1 MPTLVAVTILASSIR
16 QIFKKGISVNSVGAA
31 RFLRFAFLAAFGMVA
46 FGAVADTPVPRAP
59 LELTT
64 ANLAD
69 AVDPLMAGW
78 IDKRKGPGAVVVV
91 VKRDAQV
98 FAKGYGFADVEARK
112 PFTADATLVRP
123 GSISKLFTGIAVMQL
138 VDAGRLDLDRDVNGY
153 IDFPVP
159 VPEGGVPVTL
169 RRLLTHRAGFEE
181 HSRGLWTREPE
192 PLSRWLA
199 RNLPQR
205 LFPKGD
211 VEAYSNYGVA
221 LAGYIVERVSGEPFV
236 SYVQRHILD
245 PLGMSH
251 STFRQP
257 LPDDLAPLMAKG
269 YRGTSDEPPLAFFE
283 TIAAPAGGLSATGT
297 DMGRFIRALINGGAL
312 DGTRILPKARL
323 DEMMAPSN
331 ATPAGYLGLVFF
343 GTKVAGH
350 DSIGH
355 GGLTLAFFSELMV
368 FPEQGVGIFVSRDG
382 IAKSE
387 AAKDMKEMP
396 DPMTVAAER
405 FLPDPAPVIAE
416 RFLPKAPRA
425 ADAPAATLPSD
436 AGAAGIYHSSRRAE
450 SSFTRFSG
458 LMSQRV
464 LKVDRAGNLRSFLA
478 IWPFG
483 GGRMLKRIERN
494 LYEEPEGA
502 RVAFVDDVGSESCWA
517 TPALRMQRVPW
528 FLDVRWI
535 APALIV
541 STAVMLLTLL
551 ALPVGALWHLWHKKR
566 WSPDSGDRRK
576 YLVVRLVLLIDAVV
590 IVAAAVLFI
599 AGGID
604 PRILNDALDPLLL
617 VLYALA
623 WLGVFGAI
631 ATVWASA
638 LFWRKGVGSRWL
650 RIHHSLIA
658 ASSVIFAWFFLTFR
672 IAGTTLNY

>member
-1 MPTLVAVTILASSIR
+1 MKLVH
-16 QIFKKGISVNSVGAA
+16 AA
-31 RFLRFAFLAAFGMVA
+31 RILCFVFSAAFGLAAFR
-46 FGAVADTPVPRAP
+46 AVADSPAPQVP
-59 LELTT
+59 LELTA
-64 ANLAD
+64 ANLASV
-69 AVDPLMAGW
+69 VDPLMAEW
-78 IDKRKGPGAVVVV
+78 VDKRKGPGAVVVV
-91 VKRDAQV
+91 VTRDATV
-98 FAKGYGFADVEARK
+98 FAKGYGFADIEARK

-153 IDFPVP
+153 IDFAIPT
-159 VPEGGVPVTL
+159 PEGGVPVTL

-181 HSRGLWTREPE
+181 HSKGLWTREPE
-192 PLSRWLA
+192 PLGPWLA

-211 VEAYSNYGVA
+211 VEAYSNYGFA

-269 YRGTSDEPPLAFFE
+269 YRSTSDQPPLAFFE
-283 TIAAPAGGLSATGT
+283 MIPAPAGGLSATGT
-297 DMGRFIRALINGGAL
+297 DMGRFIRALMNGGEL
-312 DGTRILPKARL
+312 DGVRILPKARL

-343 GTKVAGH
+343 GTKAAGH

-355 GGLTLAFFSELMV
+355 SGATMTFFSDLKI

-382 IAKSE
+382 IAERE
-387 AAKDMKEMP
+387 AAKDTEEMP
-396 DPMTVAAER
+396 DPATVLAER
-405 FLPDPAPVIAE
+405 FLPDPATVIAE
-416 RFLPKAPRA
+416 RFLPKAPQA
-425 ADAPAATLPSD
+425 ADARAATLPSD
-436 AGAAGIYHSSRRAE
+436 AAVAGIYHSSRRAE
-450 SSFTRFSG
+450 SSFARLSD
-458 LMSQRV
+458 LISQRV
-464 LKVDRAGNLRSFLA
+464 LKVDGAGNLRSFLA
-478 IWPFG
+478 IWPLG

-494 LYEEPEGA
+494 LYELPEGT
-502 RVAFVDDVGSESCWA
+502 RVAFVDDIGSESHWA
-517 TPALRMQRVPW
+517 VPALRMQRVPW

-535 APALIV
+535 APAFV
-541 STAVMLLTLL
+541 ASTAVILLTLL
-551 ALPVGALWHLWHKKR
+551 ASPVAALWRLWRKKR
-566 WSPDSGDRRK
+566 WSQDSGDRRK
-576 YLVVRLVLLIDAVV
+576 YLAVRLVLLMDAVV
-590 IVAAAVLFI
+590 IVAAAVFFI
-599 AGGID
+599 MAGSD
-604 PRILNDALDPLLL
+604 HRILNDTLDPLLL

-631 ATVWASA
+631 LTVWAA
-638 LFWRKGVGSRWL
+638 TRFWRNGVGSRWS

-658 ASSVIFAWFFLTFR
+658 AGSIMVAWFFLTFH